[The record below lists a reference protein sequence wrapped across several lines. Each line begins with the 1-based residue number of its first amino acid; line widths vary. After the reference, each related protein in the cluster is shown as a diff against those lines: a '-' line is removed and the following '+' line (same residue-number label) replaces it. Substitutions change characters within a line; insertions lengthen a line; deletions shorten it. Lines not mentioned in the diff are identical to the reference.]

1 MSILPLAVCLIPVT
15 LLVVTGFLIKYKKA
29 YWLISGYNTMSAE
42 KKKNVD
48 TEALGEFIANV
59 CFIIAGIVL
68 AATVLLALKQ
78 TAIAGIMFVLI
89 FPVIIYTLVHAQ
101 KFDGN
106 NFNSEGK
113 MKTGSKAMVGSIV
126 AVLVLITIMVGVM
139 MSQSSKP
146 AGYTLENGML
156 TISGMYGQEIDLRKV
171 SSLDMK
177 DTIPE
182 VLLRTNGSALGSMLK
197 GNFKLEYLGQAKLF
211 IDRSESPFIFIYT
224 DGTTIIINCGQGE
237 ETKAFYEKLKTEW
250 QASGGGK

>member
-1 MSILPLAVCLIPVT
+1 MSILPFIPAAVLIII
-15 LLVVTGFLIKYKKA
+15 GFLIKYKKA

-48 TEALGEFIANV
+48 TEALGGFVGNI
-59 CFIIAGIVL
+59 CFILAGIVL
-68 AATVLLALKQ
+68 TATVLLTMGQGALG
-78 TAIAGIMFVLI
+78 GIIFALI
-89 FPVIIYTLVHAQ
+89 FPVAIYTLIHAQ

-113 MKTGSKAMVGSIV
+113 MKTGSKAIVGWII
-126 AVLVLITIMVGVM
+126 AVLVIITIGVGVM
-139 MSQSSKP
+139 MVQSGKT
-146 AGYTLENGML
+146 AEYTLDNGIL
-156 TISGMYGQEIDLRKV
+156 TISGMYGQEIDLSKV

-182 VLLRTNGSALGSMLK
+182 VLARTNGSALGSMLK

-211 IDRSESPFIFIYT
+211 IDQSESPFIFIYT

-237 ETKAFYEKLKTEW
+237 ETKVFYEKLKTEW
-250 QASGGGK
+250 QASGGGI